1 MSRTTIP
8 WIDSPSDFP
17 PTDEAL
23 EYPPGLLA
31 ASHQIN
37 ADWLQASYAKGIF
50 PWYSNN
56 EPVLW
61 WSTSP
66 RAVLFTA
73 DFKLHRSL
81 AKVAR
86 KTALDPERAIRLNT
100 AFEQVM
106 RACAAPRAGQEG
118 TWITEEIIA
127 AYVELHR
134 RGLAHSVEHWHGN
147 VLVGGLYCVAMGK
160 MVYGESM
167 FSTQTD
173 ASKVAFA
180 HFVYWLKSQNVHII
194 DCQQAT
200 GHLMSMG
207 ARTVSR
213 EVFETEMANSI
224 VQPTLNWEPRELTW
238 TYDQT

>member
-1 MSRTTIP
+1 MNKTTIP
-8 WIDSPSDFP
+8 WLDSPTDFP
-17 PTDEAL
+17 DTSEAL
-23 EYPPGLLA
+23 QYPPGLLA
-31 ASHQIN
+31 ASLEIN
-37 ADWLQASYAKGIF
+37 ADWLEHSYAKGIF
-50 PWYSNN
+50 PWYSQG

-66 RAVLFTA
+66 RAVLYTA
-73 DFKLHRSL
+73 EFKLHRSL
-81 AKVAR
+81 VKAIR
-86 KTALDPERAIRLNT
+86 KMRNNPTGSIRLNT
-100 AFEQVM
+100 DFEAVM
-106 RACAAPRAGQEG
+106 RACAAPRPGQEG

-127 AYVELHR
+127 AYVELHC
-134 RGLAHSVEHWHGN
+134 RGFAHSVEHWQGDQ
-147 VLVGGLYCVAMGK
+147 LVGGLYCVALGK

-180 HFVYWLKSQNVHII
+180 HFVYWLNTQNVHII

-213 EVFETEMANSI
+213 TMFETELANSI
-224 VQPTLNWEPRELTW
+224 AQPPLNWEPRELIW